1 MAWSSEDT
9 TFNSATYSYANEPAA
24 EASSK
29 PTSGKSIPIP
39 FGKQSTNPYQH
50 CRKQILAVKADMDAG
65 RKLKSRPT
73 IFQALLTP
81 DPDQGYVVPTVDQI
95 KDEAYSTL
103 GAAADTTGNAM
114 TVATYHIVS
123 NQLIYK
129 RLKAELKAAFPDP
142 EARLSFVE
150 LEKLPY
156 LVSVSN
162 LAP

>member
-1 MAWSSEDT
+1 ME
-9 TFNSATYSYANEPAA
+9 
-24 EASSK
+24 
-29 PTSGKSIPIP
+29 
-39 FGKQSTNPYQH
+39 
-50 CRKQILAVKADMDAG
+50 AG

-114 TVATYHIVS
+114 TVATYSVVS
-123 NQLIYK
+123 NILIYEK
-129 RLKAELKAAFPDP
+129 LKAELKAAFPDLQ
-142 EARLSFVE
+142 ARLSFAE

-162 LAP
+162 LTQYGTYF